1 VIRVPIRYIRPRKEE
16 LLLLL
21 FTLDNNRPIKG
32 LLRLHY
38 ICFLYHYFG
47 FKFIFG
53 PCGPYSVEL
62 METLKSLIDNGL
74 VRVYISLDPK
84 GNLVKT
90 FSLTDQ
96 GRRVAATTLDRV
108 RRHNVL
114 LENVVVRRGS
124 EVVSEIEA
132 IKRTYHDKPLT
143 FILLRIL
150 RLMRKE
156 WPYWIE
162 VDERVKEY
170 IGDIIEEISPYL
182 YG

>member
-1 VIRVPIRYIRPRKEE
+1 MPIKYIRPRKEE

-21 FTLDNNRPIKG
+21 LTLNNNKPIKG
-32 LLRLHY
+32 ILRLHY
-38 ICFLYHYFG
+38 MCFLYHYFG

-53 PCGPYSVEL
+53 PCGPYSIEL
-62 METLKSLIDNGL
+62 MNMLKNLINNGL
-74 VRVYISLDPK
+74 VRVYIALDSK

-90 FSLTDQ
+90 FSLTDY
-96 GRRVAATTLDRV
+96 GRRVAAATLDRI

-114 LENVVVRRGS
+114 LEDVVVRKGS

-132 IKRTYHDKPLT
+132 IKKTYYNKPLT

-150 RLMRKE
+150 QLIKRE
-156 WPYWIE
+156 WPYWVE
-162 VDERVKEY
+162 ADERVKEH
-170 IGDIIEEISPYL
+170 IGDVVEEISPYL